1 MISNDERMRAA
12 IAEQAAEWFVA
23 DDDGLLDEQQSAA
36 LVAWLRASPIHV
48 EEFLRVAGVA
58 RDLGT
63 ACAHPAHSAEA
74 LLARARTDDEAPA
87 AESWWGRLLAPLT
100 VVPARRWQTA
110 GVAVAALGVVSVALL
125 WSWNHS
131 PIAPVPA
138 PEAVAA
144 LHYST
149 GHGELQTYRLADNSV
164 LHMNTD
170 TDVTV
175 RYSKTERLV
184 LLTSGEAAFEVTHA
198 PGRAFRVIAGPAQVV
213 DLGTRFDVRREDHS
227 AVVTVVEGRV
237 AVTPSAALGT
247 SGAGGGRSGQPSVEL
262 AAGQQLSVAEGAWSA
277 TPVTVD
283 AQRTTAWLDRQIMFD
298 GEPLER
304 VVAEFNRYAPRPVEI
319 ASPALR
325 ELEISGVFSVDDSE
339 TFIAFL
345 RSLDGVQVEV
355 TDTRIR
361 VSQK

>member
-58 RDLGT
+58 RDLGA
-63 ACAHPAHSAEA
+63 ACAHPAYSAEA
-74 LLARARTDDEAPA
+74 LLARARSDDDAPA
-87 AESWWGRLLAPLT
+87 QSWWSRLLGPLT
-100 VVPARRWQTA
+100 AVPARRWQTA

-125 WSWNHS
+125 LSWSRR
-131 PIAPVPA
+131 PVAPVPA
-138 PEAVAA
+138 PEAVAV

-149 GHGELQTYRLADNSV
+149 GHGEQETYRLADNSV
-164 LHMNTD
+164 LHLNTD

-175 RYSKTERLV
+175 RYSRTERLV
-184 LLTSGEAAFEVTHA
+184 LLASGEAAFEVTHA
-198 PGRAFRVIAGPAQVV
+198 PGRAFRVLAGPAQVV

-237 AVTPSAALGT
+237 AVTPSATLGT
-247 SGAGGGRSGQPSVEL
+247 SGTDGSLTPQRQSVEL
-262 AAGQQLSVAEGAWSA
+262 AAGQQLSVAEGAWPA
-277 TPVTVD
+277 TPVAVD
-283 AQRTTAWLDRQIMFD
+283 AQRSTAWLNRQIMFD

-304 VVAEFNRYAPRPVEI
+304 VVTEFNRYARKPVEI

-325 ELEISGVFSVDDSE
+325 ELEISGVFSVDDGE
-339 TFIAFL
+339 AFIAFL